1 MTKDEFK
8 KLLHEE
14 QENGMEVAGLSISRD
29 DLKRMSLYTR
39 KAGQI
44 IERVGRG
51 AIEDG
56 DLDLVTDCMMAGEG
70 ISLVTEKLLMPM
82 MDQIQRD
89 EGKAEE

>member
-14 QENGMEVAGLSISRD
+14 QENGMEVAGLTISRD
-29 DLKRMSLYTR
+29 DLKKMILYTR

-44 IERVGRG
+44 IERIGRG
-51 AIEDG
+51 AIEANE
-56 DLDLVTDCMMAGEG
+56 LDLVTNCMMAGDG
-70 ISLVTEKLLMPM
+70 INLVTEKLLVPM
-82 MDQIQRD
+82 MDQIKRI